1 MINKVLGSRT
11 PTKNPSVTEHAL
23 SVNDFGQPLVLSN
36 QDAIAVKLIELLLL
50 KPGTYPTRPNMG
62 VGLVENYRYSFFDQ
76 MDTLQSEI
84 EDQIRTYLPEFQT
97 TDVTLSGNEL
107 TKELLITITVE
118 GLTYALVLDGEHR
131 TLSYLQA

>member
-1 MINKVLGSRT
+1 MINKVLGSRS
-11 PTKNPSVTEHAL
+11 PNKNPSVTEHAL
-23 SVNDFGQPLVLSN
+23 SVNDFGQPLVLTD

-62 VGLVENYRYSFFDQ
+62 VGLVENYRYTFFDQ
-76 MDTLQSEI
+76 LEELQSEI

-97 TDVTLSGNEL
+97 TDVTLSANEL

-118 GLTYALVLDGEHR
+118 GLTYALVLDGEKR
-131 TLSYLQA
+131 TLNFLQD